1 MRLISLL
8 LLLCSSV
15 VAADFSNAD
24 GAPFAKRTGE
34 TREPIV
40 VVDSV
45 QMSGGF
51 GTLTLNLISNRTR
64 RTTNPSDVKNIFAYF
79 TQRSVDTTATPARYS
94 YTVLQNSQEQI
105 TGLRVVSSQ
114 GDDSA
119 RVDVHLIIK

>member
-1 MRLISLL
+1 MRLISVL

-15 VAADFSNAD
+15 VAGDYSNAD
-24 GAPFAKRTGE
+24 GAPFAKREGK

-51 GTLTLNLISNRTR
+51 GTLTLNLISNRSR
-64 RTTNPSDVKNIFAYF
+64 RTTNPSDVKNLFAYF

-94 YTVLQNSQEQI
+94 YTVLRDGQKQI
-105 TGLRVVSSQ
+105 TGIRVVSSQ
-114 GDDSA
+114 ADDSA

>member
-1 MRLISLL
+1 MRLISVLL
-8 LLLCSSV
+8 LFCCSV
-15 VAADFSNAD
+15 VAGDFSNAD
-24 GAPFAKRTGE
+24 GTPFAKRTGE

-51 GTLTLNLISNRTR
+51 GTLTLNLIPNRVR
-64 RTTNPSDVKNIFAYF
+64 RTTNPSAVKNIFAYF
-79 TQRSVDTTATPARYS
+79 TQRSVDTTLTPARYS
-94 YTVLQNSQEQI
+94 YKVIRNSQEEI

-114 GDDSA
+114 ADDSA